1 MGYLEETLKRSN
13 LQSLREY
20 LLCGVSD
27 DNYSP
32 KSYEIRLN
40 KAYEKWDKVMAECSS
55 EEKRT
60 KIEFAFQEILGE
72 HMHVYMEIGIQSG
85 FRLAR
90 EIERRDE
97 EDSINTAYK
106 EMYSSLFQDT
116 TKVIRDLQM
125 AQKAAEEIYLS
136 FKESSASLLYK
147 NGE

>member
-1 MGYLEETLKRSN
+1 MGYLEATLKRSN

-20 LLCGVSD
+20 LLYGVSD

-32 KSYEIRLN
+32 KSYEVRLK
-40 KAYEKWDKVMAECSS
+40 KAYEEWDKVIAECSL

-60 KIEFAFQEILGE
+60 KMESAFQEILGE
-72 HMHVYMEIGIQSG
+72 HMHVYMEMGIQTG

-90 EIERRDE
+90 EIERCDV

-106 EMYSSLFQDT
+106 KMYSSLFQDT
-116 TKVIRDLQM
+116 TKVIRDLQT
-125 AQKAAEEIYLS
+125 AQKAAEEMYLS
-136 FKESSASLLYK
+136 FNESSASPLYK